1 MLKPFDALAAASACA
16 WAYLALVH
24 GQFWRIKP
32 LLLPRCSNQGGKRVI
47 AVIPARD
54 EAESIEA
61 TVRSL
66 IGQVERVI
74 VVDDNSTDGTAAIA
88 RNAGALVI
96 SGAPLR
102 PGWTGKLWALHQGVA
117 EALLEVPDFLLF
129 TDADIV
135 HSPDNIERLTSK
147 AESEGRDLVSLMVRL
162 RCESTAERLTI
173 PAFVFFFFQLYPPRW
188 IANRNGNT
196 AGAAGGCVLVR
207 PAALIRAG
215 GIEAIRGE
223 LIDDCALARIIRRS
237 GGSLWLGTT
246 HSTISTRQ
254 YPRFADVRQMIS
266 RTAFTQLR
274 YSPLLLAGTVAGM
287 LILYVIPVVGTFW
300 GSAFAAAAWLIMG
313 AIYAPTVRF
322 YRQPLMTAFFLPAV
336 ALFYVS
342 ATLES
347 AVRYWTGRGGSWKGR
362 NQAAAASRIAR

>member
-1 MLKPFDALAAASACA
+1 MTPLDALAAASTCA
-16 WAYLALVH
+16 WAYLALAH

-32 LLLPRCSNQGGKRVI
+32 LLLPARTNRRNKQVV

-66 IGQVERVI
+66 IHQVERVI
-74 VVDDNSTDGTAAIA
+74 VVDDNSTDNTAALA
-88 RNAGALVI
+88 RNAGAYVV

-117 EALLEVPDFLLF
+117 EALPQAPDFLLF

-135 HSPDNIERLTSK
+135 HAPDSIERLTSK
-147 AESEGRDLVSLMVRL
+147 AEQKAATLYRLWSGFDASLPLSASSYLRLYSFSFSCIRRAGSRVGR
-162 RCESTAERLTI
+162 STA
-173 PAFVFFFFQLYPPRW
+173 A
-188 IANRNGNT
+188 
-196 AGAAGGCVLVR
+196 AAGGCVLIR
-207 PAALIRAG
+207 PSALHTAG

-246 HSTISTRQ
+246 EATVSTRN
-254 YPRFADVRQMIS
+254 YPTFTDVRQMIS

-274 YSPLLLAGTVAGM
+274 YSSLLLAGTVAGM
-287 LILYVIPVVGTFW
+287 LILYLVPVIGTFL
-300 GSAFAAAAWLIMG
+300 GSAFAAAAWLIMA

-322 YRQPLMTAFFLPAV
+322 YRQPLLTAFFLPAV
-336 ALFYVS
+336 AMFYIC
-342 ATLES
+342 ATVES

-362 NQAAAASRIAR
+362 NQAAAGSRAVR